1 MRNLFTENNIFD
13 PKNGELHSNTPSQR
27 QSWKKRSLLGITALW
42 LAFGVATGFIT
53 KNIIDQVDDA
63 KTESQHT
70 VELLS
75 RMSSAHDRFE
85 ISMSDQ
91 IIVSLLGHV
100 NPEIFNGNVEGPKRD
115 AFQKIFNEHWK
126 RLPGIASFSL
136 INEKG
141 IRQFGV
147 VNKNFTNLSDREY
160 FQVLRDGG
168 NLYVS
173 AAENSRAS
181 GKDGIHV
188 ARAYRT
194 KDGEFQ
200 GVVVMNLAI
209 ADIFSPFYPF

>member
-1 MRNLFTENNIFD
+1 MRNLFTENKTFHPED
-13 PKNGELHSNTPSQR
+13 GELHSNSPSQR

-100 NPEIFNGNVEGPKRD
+100 NPEIF
-115 AFQKIFNEHWK
+115 QWK
-126 RLPGIASFSL
+126 
-136 INEKG
+136 
-141 IRQFGV
+141 
-147 VNKNFTNLSDREY
+147 
-160 FQVLRDGG
+160 
-168 NLYVS
+168 
-173 AAENSRAS
+173 
-181 GKDGIHV
+181 
-188 ARAYRT
+188 YRRT
-194 KDGEFQ
+194 
-200 GVVVMNLAI
+200 
-209 ADIFSPFYPF
+209 